1 MRKVLKVP
9 SDRLKMSKLSP
20 NSPCPC
26 TSKKKYK
33 KCCKPY
39 HDGANAKDALSLMK
53 SRYSAFAVG
62 KIDYIIKTST
72 FQKDYED
79 LKAFSSSCEFKRL
92 EILEFI
98 DGEEEAFV
106 TFRASIICNGND
118 ASFAEKSRFIKEDGV
133 WLYESGEIL

>member
-1 MRKVLKVP
+1 MAKQSV
-9 SDRLKMSKLSP
+9 

-26 TSKKKYK
+26 GSGKKYK
-33 KCCKPY
+33 KCCMVFHK
-39 HDGANAKDALSLMK
+39 GANAKDALTLMK
-53 SRYSAFAVG
+53 SRYSAFAMQ

-98 DGEEEAFV
+98 DGNEEAYV
-106 TFRASIICNGND
+106 TFRASIFCNGSD
-118 ASFAEKSRFIKEDGV
+118 ASFTEKSRFIKKDRV
-133 WLYESGEIL
+133 WLYESGEILKNMI